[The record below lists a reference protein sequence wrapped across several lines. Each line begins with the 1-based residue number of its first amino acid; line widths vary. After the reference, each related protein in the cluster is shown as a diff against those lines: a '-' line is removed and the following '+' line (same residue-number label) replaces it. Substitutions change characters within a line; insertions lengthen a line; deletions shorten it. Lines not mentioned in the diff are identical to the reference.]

1 MNVSIIVSNMSLESR
16 ILKEVRTL
24 KRNGYDVRVLAAA
37 FSHGTKK
44 KKKEIKDLD
53 VIYAGISMRSSNKLI
68 RILSYPYYL
77 LMLCLHAFRLNSDIY
92 HCQDFHTLPVGCLLK
107 LFGRKRVIYDAREHY
122 AMLISENPVFPRFI
136 KPAIRS
142 LVNFLETVCCHFVDY
157 IITVDPILEKN
168 FLKLNKNVTVVANFP
183 ELMFFQS
190 TEDNALM
197 KKYNNRQLIIYVGGL
212 TPYRGILESIKAI
225 ELVRNKIE
233 NVKLLFVGPFQD
245 TKYEKK
251 VLDYIKSNN
260 LENLVEFTGPV
271 PYGEVPKYLGISK
284 LGLLLYQPT
293 MRYSKTPYPIKLFEY
308 IGYSLPVIS
317 SNLPELEKIIN
328 EINCGISVDP
338 TNLREISDAIIY
350 LLENPSEAKKMGE
363 NGRKA
368 VEEKYNWEMMEKRL
382 LEVYSDLIKQN

>member
-1 MNVSIIVSNMSLESR
+1 MITSAHSPLDDRIFYKEARSLR
-16 ILKEVRTL
+16 K
-24 KRNGYDVRVLAAA
+24 NGYDVTVIAPA
-37 FSHGTKK
+37 TKSIK
-44 KKKEIKDLD
+44 KDTLIDKIKILVVPRYKSKLLRPLTLFHLFIRGFKTNAD
-53 VIYAGISMRSSNKLI
+53 V
-68 RILSYPYYL
+68 
-77 LMLCLHAFRLNSDIY
+77 Y
-92 HCQDFHTLPVGCLLK
+92 HCHEPDALLSGILLK
-107 LFGRKRVIYDAREHY
+107 LLKRKKLIYDVHEHWPDG
-122 AMLISENPVFPRFI
+122 LSEKPFFPRFVKI
-136 KPAIRS
+136 IVKKII
-142 LVNFLETVCCHFVDY
+142 NTVEKKISGFPNY
-157 IITVDPILEKN
+157 ILTVDHILKKEFSKY
-168 FLKLNKNVTVVANFP
+168 NKKVLVVANFP
-183 ELMFFQS
+183 EPMFFRS

-212 TPYRGILESIKAI
+212 TPDRGILESIKAI

-251 VLDYIKSNN
+251 VLDYIKSHN
-260 LENLVEFTGPV
+260 LKNLVEFTGPV

-284 LGLLLYQPT
+284 LGLLLLQPT
-293 MRYSKTPYPIKLFEY
+293 VIYSKTPYPIKLFEY

-317 SNLPELEKIIN
+317 GNLPELRKIIN

-382 LEVYSDLIKQN
+382 LKVYDNLV